1 MKSIKF
7 IVVAIFAALNLNIVA
22 QTTKTYTFDD
32 GVALATDWNAD
43 LNVPSGGKGTCEIAS
58 PSKFTEKNGN
68 YLFFGFE
75 NKSGIKITITTTA
88 SFSNITNI
96 TFDAVANDNSKPD
109 FTLNIVDDNGSV
121 VKEIYKNVGTKT
133 AFNTGGTNK
142 WGVSNSDLSPA
153 VSGHMQLV
161 LYASSSGK
169 FAAIDNVKITTS
181 APAGPVAVTGVTLDK
196 TSASVEAGQTLQLT
210 ATVSP
215 TNADNKNV
223 SWSSNNPTVANV
235 DQNGLVTAYS
245 AGNATITV
253 TTEDGSKTATCTVTV
268 TEPAAPVAVTGVSL
282 NKSTTSIYVGA
293 SETLTATVAPA
304 DATNKAVTWS
314 SNNTSVASVNNGVV
328 TGVAIGQATITAKTV
343 DGNFTATCAVTVETA
358 PIINVTGVTLNKT
371 SLELQVGKNET
382 LTATVAPSNAAN
394 KNVTWSSSN
403 SGVASV
409 SNGLVTAIAAGT
421 ATITVT
427 TEDGNKT
434 ATCSVTVTSG
444 PPVPVSGLTTHV
456 PEIYEAKEIAGGYN
470 GTLRVVNQR
479 EYEVYYPG
487 KTNDSYASVCVKPN
501 TQKQEG
507 ITTNTSAT
515 STKAKDGW
523 FEANIAGISNAAIS
537 ENAEFEAGSTNV
549 MHKMNSNNAYKFQVK
564 GFDQFTI
571 LAKDKKLDTSS
582 DHSKPNNNQL
592 FDVYIDNVVQPRQ
605 SDVSNITVRRFDM
618 STAEHVIEVRAIN
631 SGNSEL
637 YGFSL
642 RVAQEPRTRYLKGND
657 TTQTVLQTTAIKA
670 VTYVTKY
677 NNIPGAETKLE
688 WIGTK
693 ATGITLTKVPG
704 PLTDTLL
711 LSGNANCPTGT
722 YTYAVVAYYNGVETS
737 RETGKFKVTSDIKAL
752 SATDAV
758 VYQNEEMDQISFQYY
773 ALDASAVN
781 LTWTNQVP
789 TGISGQ
795 GTTAG
800 KYIIGGTPTVIG
812 TYPYSITVVGA
823 DTTIKGTITVKELNY
838 GNNPVLYLYKNDNAF
853 EKDGVFKYLTSQDG
867 GKRNLITRKAKNDG
881 LRPADQYA
889 KYKWILISE
898 DVDADNPEALALARG
913 EGGLPVLSM
922 KSFSYTPG
930 RLDWG
935 EPDNGSLTDEGR
947 FITVW
952 RADHPILKAFN
963 KKQGERIQVLDTV
976 VGKGLMPIDVNY
988 SGTLCLAT
996 ALTRDIDNY
1005 YSDGPERTFLHEVPA
1020 EMHKGQKYICLPI
1033 GAEGSNRLTADGK
1046 KLVNEAINYILSSQ
1060 PTITLPSLAI
1070 TDFKIGSYKGKI
1082 DDAENL
1088 ITIDVLEKDSNAMK
1102 TAQPQIQLAS
1112 PLTFVTP
1119 NSGET
1124 VDFSNWHFGVDFIV
1138 SDYINKRKYN
1148 VIVRLYNPQG
1158 IENIEAG
1165 TWVNIYDIYGRKV
1178 ATTNEDLR
1186 TMELPHGMYII
1197 VTDDGQTIKIM
1208 K

>member
-1 MKSIKF
+1 MKSIVKSLCVLMLGLMATT
-7 IVVAIFAALNLNIVA
+7 IQAQSPTPIANLDFEITSS
-22 QTTKTYTFDD
+22 TTTMPANYVYSASNTPNLKTQ
-32 GVALATDWNAD
+32 N
-43 LNVPSGGKGTCEIAS
+43 
-58 PSKFTEKNGN
+58 
-68 YLFFGFE
+68 
-75 NKSGIKITITTTA
+75 GIKCIIISDGGGSTA
-88 SFSNITNI
+88 P
-96 TFDAVANDNSKPD
+96 TF
-109 FTLNIVDDNGSV
+109 NGSSAPTNGKRWMAFCPDV
-121 VKEIYKNVGTKT
+121 DCEVTIGIMSNKKKFFIQSKDGEFFSHTNTANAVEEKTVTGLKAGQWYAMCGGSSQVYITKM
-133 AFNTGGTNK
+133 AFK
-142 WGVSNSDLSPA
+142 V
-153 VSGHMQLV
+153 
-161 LYASSSGK
+161 
-169 FAAIDNVKITTS
+169 S

-223 SWSSNNPTVANV
+223 SWTSNNPTVANV

-456 PEIYEAKEIAGGYN
+456 PEIYNARSKDGGYATPLVTYDN
-470 GTLRVVNQR
+470 R
-479 EYEVYYPG
+479 EYELY
-487 KTNDSYASVCVKPN
+487 YASRTASSVASLPTTAGDKKDGIEDPATATSNYLKTFDGWCEAKMNSISGGTSAKASKSGEFSELYDEWRMSGNGIKIDIDGFDQFSYYAADKSTEINSKTGTFKKEQRFQVFIDGVMEPE
-501 TQKQEG
+501 TQC
-507 ITTNTSAT
+507 NTSAT
-515 STKAKDGW
+515 
-523 FEANIAGISNAAIS
+523 
-537 ENAEFEAGSTNV
+537 
-549 MHKMNSNNAYKFQVK
+549 
-564 GFDQFTI
+564 
-571 LAKDKKLDTSS
+571 
-582 DHSKPNNNQL
+582 
-592 FDVYIDNVVQPRQ
+592 
-605 SDVSNITVRRFDM
+605 VRRYDI
-618 STAEHVIEVRAIN
+618 SSGHHVIEVKGM
-631 SGNSEL
+631 SGGDSKFF
-637 YGFSL
+637 GFSL
-642 RVAQEPRTRYLKGND
+642 RVAQVPRTKYLKGND
-657 TTQTVLQTTAIKA
+657 STQVIMQTTAPKP
-670 VTYVTKY
+670 VYYYTKY
-677 NNIPGAETKLE
+677 NNMGETKLI
-688 WIGTK
+688 WDGPT
-693 ATGITLTKVPG
+693 ATGITLATHSSDALGDSLV
-704 PLTDTLL
+704 
-711 LSGNANCPTGT
+711 LSGKANCPVGT
-722 YTYAVVAYYNGVETS
+722 YNYRVVSMMGGQETS
-737 RETGKFKVTSDIKAL
+737 SVSGKFSVASEIRALTATKAE
-752 SATDAV
+752 A
-758 VYQNEEMDQISFQYY
+758 YQNEAIDAIRFSYY
-773 ALDASAVN
+773 ALSPNDVK
-781 LTWTNQVP
+781 LTWENNKQP
-789 TGISGQ
+789 AGISGS
-795 GTTAG
+795 GADGIYTIT
-800 KYIIGGTPTVIG
+800 GTPTQTGEFIYTISVTG
-812 TYPYSITVVGA
+812 GNSIS
-823 DTTIKGTITVKELNY
+823 DTIFVKELNL
-838 GNNPVLYLYKNDNAF
+838 GDNPILYLYKNDKAY
-853 EKDGVFKYLTSQDG
+853 EKDGIFKYLTSNEG
-867 GKRNLITRKAKNDG
+867 SKRNLIARKAQNTG

>member
-1 MKSIKF
+1 MKSIVKSLCVLMLGLMATT
-7 IVVAIFAALNLNIVA
+7 IQAQSPTPIANLDFEITSS
-22 QTTKTYTFDD
+22 TTTMPANYVYSTSNTPNLKTQ
-32 GVALATDWNAD
+32 N
-43 LNVPSGGKGTCEIAS
+43 
-58 PSKFTEKNGN
+58 
-68 YLFFGFE
+68 
-75 NKSGIKITITTTA
+75 GIKCIIISDGGGSTA
-88 SFSNITNI
+88 P
-96 TFDAVANDNSKPD
+96 TF
-109 FTLNIVDDNGSV
+109 NGSSAPTNGKRWMAFCPDV
-121 VKEIYKNVGTKT
+121 DCEVTIGIMSNKKKFFIQSKDGEFFSHTNTANAVEEKTVTGLKAGQWYAMCGGSSQVYITKM
-133 AFNTGGTNK
+133 AFK
-142 WGVSNSDLSPA
+142 V
-153 VSGHMQLV
+153 
-161 LYASSSGK
+161 
-169 FAAIDNVKITTS
+169 S

-210 ATVSP
+210 ATVAP

-245 AGNATITV
+245 AGNATITM

-304 DATNKAVTWS
+304 DATNKAVSWS
-314 SNNTSVASVNNGVV
+314 SDNPSVASVNNGVV
-328 TGVAIGQATITAKTV
+328 TGVAIGQATITVKTA
-343 DGNFTATCAVTVETA
+343 DGNFTATCAVTVEAA
-358 PIINVTGVTLNKT
+358 PVIAVTGVTLDKT
-371 SLELQVGKNET
+371 SVGVQVGNT
-382 LTATVAPSNAAN
+382 VSLTATVAPANAAN
-394 KNVTWSSSN
+394 KTVQWYSSN
-403 SGVASV
+403 ENIATV
-409 SNGLVTAIAAGT
+409 SNGTVTGVSEGD
-421 ATITVT
+421 ATITVKT
-427 TEDGNKT
+427 VDGNYT
-434 ATCSVTVTSG
+434 ATCLVIVTAE
-444 PPVPVSGLTTHV
+444 PPCPPTGLALHEPGV
-456 PEIYEAKEIAGGYN
+456 YEARLANGGY
-470 GTLRVVNQR
+470 GTALKVFNQR
-479 EYEVYYPG
+479 EYEVYYLG
-487 KTNDSYASVCVKPN
+487 KAKPEGASSDVAVAYTRN
-501 TQKQEG
+501 KQNG
-507 ITTNTSAT
+507 YLV
-515 STKAKDGW
+515 STKD
-523 FEANIAGISNAAIS
+523 
-537 ENAEFEAGSTNV
+537 GSTTTLV
-549 MHKMNSNNAYKFQVK
+549 AEDYWFKAKFSGLEGSIKTADKAAESKAAARDEFDTIPGDIQLK
-564 GFDQFTI
+564 GLNGAVGTDSIEFHIKGYDQFTFVGRDGDEPG
-571 LAKDKKLDTSS
+571 KNKQFK
-582 DHSKPNNNQL
+582 
-592 FDVYIDNVVQPRQ
+592 VYVDNVEQTF
-605 SDVSNITVRRFDM
+605 TVAKSETTRRIDI
-618 STAEHVIEVRAIN
+618 SYKEHVIKIKAIGTSN
-631 SGNSEL
+631 CKFFA
-637 YGFSL
+637 FSL
-642 RVAQEPRTRYLKGND
+642 RVAQVPRTKYLKGND
-657 TTQTVLQTTAIKA
+657 STQVIMQTTAPKP
-670 VTYVTKY
+670 VYYYTKY
-677 NNIPGAETKLE
+677 KKMGETKLM
-688 WIGTK
+688 WDGPT
-693 ATGITLTKVPG
+693 ATGITLATHSSDALGDSLV
-704 PLTDTLL
+704 
-711 LSGNANCPTGT
+711 LSGKANCPVGT
-722 YTYAVVAYYNGVETS
+722 YNYRVVSMMGGQETS
-737 RETGKFKVTSDIKAL
+737 SVSGKFSVASEIRALTVTKAE
-752 SATDAV
+752 A
-758 VYQNEEMDQISFQYY
+758 YQNEAIDAIRFSYY
-773 ALDASAVN
+773 ALSPNDVK
-781 LTWTNQVP
+781 LTWENNKQP
-789 TGISGQ
+789 AGISGS
-795 GTTAG
+795 GADGIYTIT
-800 KYIIGGTPTVIG
+800 GTPTQTGDFIYTISVTG
-812 TYPYSITVVGA
+812 GNSIS
-823 DTTIKGTITVKELNY
+823 DTIFVKELNL
-838 GNNPVLYLYKNDNAF
+838 GDNPILYLYKNDKAY
-853 EKDGVFKYLTSQDG
+853 EKDGIFKYLTSNEG
-867 GKRNLITRKAKNDG
+867 SKRNLIARKAQATG

>member
-1 MKSIKF
+1 MKSIVKSLCVLMLGLMATT
-7 IVVAIFAALNLNIVA
+7 IQAQSPTPIANLDFEITSS
-22 QTTKTYTFDD
+22 TTTMPANYVYSTSNTPNLKTQ
-32 GVALATDWNAD
+32 N
-43 LNVPSGGKGTCEIAS
+43 
-58 PSKFTEKNGN
+58 
-68 YLFFGFE
+68 
-75 NKSGIKITITTTA
+75 GIKCIIISDGGGSTA
-88 SFSNITNI
+88 P
-96 TFDAVANDNSKPD
+96 TF
-109 FTLNIVDDNGSV
+109 NGSSAPTNGKRWMAFCPDV
-121 VKEIYKNVGTKT
+121 DCEVTIGIMSNKKKFFIQSKDGEFFSHTNTANAVEEKTVTGLKAGQWYAMCGGSSQVYITKM
-133 AFNTGGTNK
+133 AFK
-142 WGVSNSDLSPA
+142 V
-153 VSGHMQLV
+153 
-161 LYASSSGK
+161 
-169 FAAIDNVKITTS
+169 S

-223 SWSSNNPTVANV
+223 SWTSNNPTVANV

-444 PPVPVSGLTTHV
+444 PPVPVSGLMTHV
-456 PEIYEAKEIAGGYN
+456 PEIYNARSKDGGYATPLVTYDN
-470 GTLRVVNQR
+470 R
-479 EYEVYYPG
+479 EYELY
-487 KTNDSYASVCVKPN
+487 YASRTASSVASLPTTAGDKKDGIEDPATATSNYLKTFDGWCEAKMNSISGGTSAKASKSGEFSELYDEWRMSGNGIKIDIDGFDQFSYYAADKSTEIDSKTGTFKKEQRFQVFIDGVMEPE
-501 TQKQEG
+501 TQC
-507 ITTNTSAT
+507 NTSAT
-515 STKAKDGW
+515 
-523 FEANIAGISNAAIS
+523 
-537 ENAEFEAGSTNV
+537 
-549 MHKMNSNNAYKFQVK
+549 
-564 GFDQFTI
+564 
-571 LAKDKKLDTSS
+571 
-582 DHSKPNNNQL
+582 
-592 FDVYIDNVVQPRQ
+592 
-605 SDVSNITVRRFDM
+605 VRRYDI
-618 STAEHVIEVRAIN
+618 SSGHHVIEVKGM
-631 SGNSEL
+631 SGGDSKFF
-637 YGFSL
+637 GFSL
-642 RVAQEPRTRYLKGND
+642 RVAQVPRTKYLKGND
-657 TTQTVLQTTAIKA
+657 STQVIMQTTAPKP
-670 VTYVTKY
+670 VYYYTKY
-677 NNIPGAETKLE
+677 NNMGETKLI
-688 WIGTK
+688 WDGPT
-693 ATGITLTKVPG
+693 ATGITLATHSSDALGDSLV
-704 PLTDTLL
+704 
-711 LSGNANCPTGT
+711 LSGKANCPVGT
-722 YTYAVVAYYNGVETS
+722 YNYRVVSMMGGQETS
-737 RETGKFKVTSDIKAL
+737 SVSGKFSVASEIRALTATKAE
-752 SATDAV
+752 A
-758 VYQNEEMDQISFQYY
+758 YQNEAIDAIRFSYY
-773 ALDASAVN
+773 ALSPNDVK
-781 LTWTNQVP
+781 LTWENNKQP
-789 TGISGQ
+789 AGISGS
-795 GTTAG
+795 GADGIYTIT
-800 KYIIGGTPTVIG
+800 GTPTQTGEFIYTISVTG
-812 TYPYSITVVGA
+812 GNSIS
-823 DTTIKGTITVKELNY
+823 DTIFVKELNL
-838 GNNPVLYLYKNDNAF
+838 GDNPILYLYKNDKAY
-853 EKDGVFKYLTSQDG
+853 EKDGIFKYLTSNEG
-867 GKRNLITRKAKNDG
+867 SKRNLIARKAQNTG

>member
-1 MKSIKF
+1 MKSIVKSLCVLMLGLMATT
-7 IVVAIFAALNLNIVA
+7 IQAQSPTPIANLDFEITSS
-22 QTTKTYTFDD
+22 TTTMPANYVYSTSNTPNLKTQ
-32 GVALATDWNAD
+32 N
-43 LNVPSGGKGTCEIAS
+43 
-58 PSKFTEKNGN
+58 
-68 YLFFGFE
+68 
-75 NKSGIKITITTTA
+75 GIKCIIISDGGGSTA
-88 SFSNITNI
+88 P
-96 TFDAVANDNSKPD
+96 TF
-109 FTLNIVDDNGSV
+109 NGSSAPTNGKRWMAFCPDV
-121 VKEIYKNVGTKT
+121 DCEVTIGIMSNKKKFFIQSKDGEFFSHTNTANAVEEKTVTGLKAGQWYAMCGGSSQVYITKM
-133 AFNTGGTNK
+133 AFK
-142 WGVSNSDLSPA
+142 V
-153 VSGHMQLV
+153 
-161 LYASSSGK
+161 
-169 FAAIDNVKITTS
+169 S

-223 SWSSNNPTVANV
+223 SWTSNNPTVANV

-642 RVAQEPRTRYLKGND
+642 RVAQVPRTKYLKGND
-657 TTQTVLQTTAIKA
+657 STQVIMQTTAPKP
-670 VTYVTKY
+670 VYYYTKY
-677 NNIPGAETKLE
+677 NNMGETKLI
-688 WIGTK
+688 WDGST
-693 ATGITLTKVPG
+693 ATGITLATHSSDALGDSLV
-704 PLTDTLL
+704 
-711 LSGNANCPTGT
+711 LSGKANCPVGT
-722 YTYAVVAYYNGVETS
+722 YNYRVVSMMGGQETS
-737 RETGKFKVTSDIKAL
+737 SVSGKFSVASEIRALTVTKAE
-752 SATDAV
+752 A
-758 VYQNEEMDQISFQYY
+758 YQNEAIDAIRFSYY
-773 ALDASAVN
+773 ALSPNDVK
-781 LTWTNQVP
+781 LTWENNKQP
-789 TGISGQ
+789 AGISGS
-795 GTTAG
+795 GADGIYTIT
-800 KYIIGGTPTVIG
+800 GTPTQTGEFIYTISVTG
-812 TYPYSITVVGA
+812 GNSIS
-823 DTTIKGTITVKELNY
+823 DTIFVKELNL
-838 GNNPVLYLYKNDNAF
+838 GDNPILYLYKNDKAY
-853 EKDGVFKYLTSQDG
+853 EKDGIFKYLTSNEG
-867 GKRNLITRKAKNDG
+867 SKRNLIARKAQNTG

>member
-58 PSKFTEKNGN
+58 PSKFAEKNGN

-88 SFSNITNI
+88 SYSNITNI

-109 FTLNIVDDNGSV
+109 FTLNIVDDNGTL
-121 VKEIYKNVGTKT
+121 VKNIYSNYGTKDK
-133 AFNTGGTNK
+133 FNTGGTNK
-142 WGVSNSDLSPA
+142 WGVSNSDISPA

-210 ATVSP
+210 ATVAP

-304 DATNKAVTWS
+304 DATNKAVSWS
-314 SNNTSVASVNNGVV
+314 SDNPSVASVNNGIV
-328 TGVAIGQATITAKTV
+328 TGIAVGQANITVKTT

-358 PIINVTGVTLNKT
+358 PIINVTGVSLNKAST
-371 SLELQVGKNET
+371 SIKVGATET
-382 LTATVAPSNAAN
+382 LTATIAPSNATN
-394 KNVTWSSSN
+394 KAVTWSSDKTSVATVN
-403 SGVASV
+403 NGVITGVAE
-409 SNGLVTAIAAGT
+409 GT

-427 TEDGNKT
+427 TADGGKT
-434 ATCSVTVTSG
+434 ATCVVTVTAAD
-444 PPVPVSGLTTHV
+444 PVPSTDLTKHV
-456 PEIYEAKEIAGGYN
+456 PEIYAAKAKEGGYD
-470 GTLRVVNQR
+470 GTLTVVDGR
-479 EYEVYYPG
+479 EYEVYYMTRDAESKFCIATTNAD
-487 KTNDSYASVCVKPN
+487 KT
-501 TQKQEG
+501 TG
-507 ITTNTSAT
+507 ITTLTSGDY
-515 STKAKDGW
+515 SCKANDGW
-523 FEANIAGISNAAIS
+523 FKFSATGWSSSSDAMG
-537 ENAEFEAGSTNV
+537 AEFGTMARRLDMDNTCEFTMRFS
-549 MHKMNSNNAYKFQVK
+549 
-564 GFDQFTI
+564 GFDQFAI
-571 LAKDKKLDTSS
+571 VARDKKQDTSS
-582 DHSKPNNNQL
+582 GQTKPGDNQYL
-592 FDVYIDNVVQPRQ
+592 EVYINDVLQPRQ
-605 SDVSNITVRRFDM
+605 FNGSPSIRRYDIPTSECVVRVVHYGTNKSSM
-618 STAEHVIEVRAIN
+618 
-631 SGNSEL
+631 

-642 RVAQEPRTRYLKGND
+642 RVAQEPRTKWFKGND
-657 TTQTVLQTTAIKA
+657 STQVVYQTNAIRS
-670 VTYVTKY
+670 VTYTTKY
-677 NNIPGAETKLE
+677 NSIAGAETKLE
-688 WIGTK
+688 WNG
-693 ATGITLTKVPG
+693 AVGTGITLTKKASGALV
-704 PLTDTLL
+704 DTLV
-711 LSGNANCPTGT
+711 LSGNANCAVGE
-722 YTYAVVAYYNGVETS
+722 YNYAVVSYLNGIETS
-737 RETGKFKVTSDIKAL
+737 RATGKFKVASDIMSTTPINVEA
-752 SATDAV
+752 
-758 VYQNEEMDQISFQYY
+758 YQNEEMDQIRFQYY
-773 ALDASAVN
+773 ALNASDVK
-781 LTWTNQVP
+781 LTWTNQIPV
-789 TGISGQ
+789 GISGQ
-795 GTTAG
+795 GIAAG
-800 KYIIGGTPTVIG
+800 LYAISGTPSTTG
-812 TYPYSITVVGA
+812 TFPYSITVTGA
-823 DTTIKGTITVKELNY
+823 DTVITGTITVKELNY
-838 GNNPVLYLYKNDNAF
+838 GNNPILYLYKNDHADA
-853 EKDGVFKYLTSQDG
+853 KDGVYKYLTSSDG
-867 GKRNLITRKAKNDG
+867 GSRNLIARKAKADG
-881 LRPADQYA
+881 LRPADQYSR
-889 KYKWILISE
+889 YKWILISE
-898 DVDADNPEALALARG
+898 DVDADNPEVLALARG

-947 FITVW
+947 FITVQ
-952 RADHPILKAFN
+952 RGDHPIFKALG
-963 KKQGERIQVLDTV
+963 KKQGDRIQVLDTV
-976 VGKGLMPIDVNY
+976 VGKGLMPIAVNY
-988 SGTLCLAT
+988 AGTLCLAT
-996 ALTRDIDNY
+996 ARTRDINDY
-1005 YSDGPERTFLHEVPA
+1005 FSDGPEETFLHEVPA
-1020 EMHKGQKYICLPI
+1020 NMHRGQKYICLPI
-1033 GAEGSNRLTADGK
+1033 GAEGSNYLSRDGK
-1046 KLVNEAINYILSSQ
+1046 KLIDEAIKYILGNEA
-1060 PTITLPSLAI
+1060 TIQLPALAI
-1070 TDFKIGSYKGKI
+1070 TEFKIGSYKGKI

-1158 IENIEAG
+1158 IENIGVG